1 MRHSECGERG
11 DSVISLPNDIDPHR
25 LIEDFLLDC
34 AHGIDDDKLEE
45 WPDAFTE
52 DAIYQIIPRES
63 YEQGLPLGILY
74 CEGKGMMIDR
84 INALRTANIY
94 EPHVY
99 CHMVG
104 AVEMLDHRE
113 GEYHTRANFTVLRTM
128 AEGDMSIFACG
139 RYIDVIVDTTA
150 GMKFK
155 QRTIVLDSRRIDTLL
170 VIPV

>member
-1 MRHSECGERG
+1 MRPSGCGERG

-94 EPHVY
+94 EPHTH
-99 CHMVG
+99 CHILGRPRITETGDG
-104 AVEMLDHRE
+104 AYAGR
-113 GEYHTRANFTVLRTM
+113 TNFNVIRTKQDGTMEIYAAGKYVDEIVIEDGRPLLR
-128 AEGDMSIFACG
+128 D
-139 RYIDVIVDTTA
+139 RRVVIE
-150 GMKFK
+150 
-155 QRTIVLDSRRIDTLL
+155 SHRIDILMVVPL
-170 VIPV
+170 

>member
-1 MRHSECGERG
+1 MNSASELDTDAALR
-11 DSVISLPNDIDPHR
+11 SRIQN
-25 LIEDFLLDC
+25 LLAQC
-34 AHGIDDDKLEE
+34 AHTIDDDRLEE
-45 WPDAFTE
+45 WSGFFTPDCVYKITSRENF
-52 DAIYQIIPRES
+52 DA
-63 YEQGLPLGILY
+63 GLPLSMVY
-74 CEGKGMMIDR
+74 CTGTGMLDDR
-84 INALRTANIY
+84 ISALRTANIY